1 MVSIAIGGL
10 QTENLGDR
18 SKITPKLIANQVMED
33 NNIENI
39 TAQGNTFPTYI
50 IFEDDGVKVGV
61 NVDLSIGEFGSYNGI
76 YSEKGLEGKIAPEDL
91 FEYEIIND
99 GAIGATGMDSLSERT
114 VKITGIRREYCNAN
128 SGDSNYEIKYD
139 NDVIVKEGVLV
150 VPYEVDGENILNGI
164 QGEKYTVTEVSLKI
178 NSGDT
183 WGHGHFPN
191 VKTIIYPNTV
201 EKLYADGDA
210 NGSGYNTTTVER
222 IVLTNSLKEINGSVF
237 DACSYLKNIVYNG
250 VEYTSESKFKEALTS
265 YGVKYN
271 EDYLFGYFGTGL
283 SD

>member
-18 SKITPKLIANQVMED
+18 SKITPELIANQVMED

-61 NVDLSIGEFGSYNGI
+61 NVDLSIGEFGSYDGI
-76 YSEKGLEGKIAPEDL
+76 YNKQGLEGKIAPEDL
-91 FEYEIIND
+91 FDYEIIND

-114 VKITGIRREYCNAN
+114 VKITGIKEEYCNVET
-128 SGDSNYEIKYD
+128 DSNYEIKYD

-150 VPYEVDGENILNGI
+150 VPYEVDGKNIPDGI

-178 NSGDT
+178 NSGNS
-183 WGHGHFPN
+183 WENGHFPN

-201 EKLYADGDA
+201 EKLYA
-210 NGSGYNTTTVER
+210 NGSVPNYDTNATTTVER
-222 IVLTNSLKEINGSVF
+222 IVLTNNLKEINGSVF
-237 DACSYLKNIVYNG
+237 DGCSYLKNIVYNG

-271 EDYLFGYFGTGL
+271 ENDLFGYLESGL

>member
-1 MVSIAIGGL
+1 MVSVAIGGL

-18 SKITPKLIANQVMED
+18 SKITPELIANQVMED
-33 NNIENI
+33 NNIENV

-61 NVDLSIGEFGSYNGI
+61 NIDLSVGEFGSYDGI

-91 FEYEIIND
+91 FEYEIVND
-99 GAIGATGMDSLSERT
+99 GAIGATVMDNLSERT

-150 VPYEVDGENILNGI
+150 VPYEVDGENIPDGI

-178 NSGDT
+178 NSGNT

-201 EKLYADGDA
+201 EKLYANGDA
-210 NGSGYNTTTVER
+210 NNSTNITTTVER
-222 IVLTNSLKEINGSVF
+222 IVLTNNLNEINGSVF

-271 EDYLFGYFGTGL
+271 ENVLFGYWGSGL

>member
-18 SKITPKLIANQVMED
+18 SKITPELIANQVMED

-61 NVDLSIGEFGSYNGI
+61 NVDLSIGEFGSYDGI

-114 VKITGIRREYCNAN
+114 VKITGIKEEYCNVET
-128 SGDSNYEIKYD
+128 DSNYEIKYD

-150 VPYEVDGENILNGI
+150 VPYEVDGKNIPDGI

-178 NSGDT
+178 NSGNS
-183 WGHGHFPN
+183 WENGHFPN

-201 EKLYADGDA
+201 EKLYA
-210 NGSGYNTTTVER
+210 NGSVPNYDTNATTTVER
-222 IVLTNSLKEINGSVF
+222 IVLTNNLKEINGSVF
-237 DACSYLKNIVYNG
+237 DGCSYLKNIVYNG

-271 EDYLFGYFGTGL
+271 ENDLFGYLESGL